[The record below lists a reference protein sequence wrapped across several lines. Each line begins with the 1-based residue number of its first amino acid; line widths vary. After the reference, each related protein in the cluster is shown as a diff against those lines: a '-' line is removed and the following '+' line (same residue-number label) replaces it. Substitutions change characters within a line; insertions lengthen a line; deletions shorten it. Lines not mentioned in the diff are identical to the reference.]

1 MDKEIN
7 GGGKNSLKMKLY
19 NSCSKNSL
27 KIKLHNSCSKLLGQN
42 QPVMSTLW
50 TCEIRP
56 RQRARTENLVQPGE
70 SFWKLNSSNESFG
83 SSNKE
88 SVATK

>member
-7 GGGKNSLKMKLY
+7 GGGKNSLKM
-19 NSCSKNSL
+19 
-27 KIKLHNSCSKLLGQN
+27 KLHNSCSKLLGQN

-56 RQRARTENLVQPGE
+56 RQRARTENLVQFLE
-70 SFWKLNSSNESFG
+70 VKQFQ
-83 SSNKE
+83 
-88 SVATK
+88 

>member
-7 GGGKNSLKMKLY
+7 GGGKNSLKMKL
-19 NSCSKNSL
+19 
-27 KIKLHNSCSKLLGQN
+27 HNFCSKLFGKR
-42 QPVMSTLW
+42 QPVMSTVW

-70 SFWKLNSSNESFG
+70 SWKLNSSNESFG

-88 SVATK
+88 SVATR